1 MSIARVNNE
10 GSRRAGAGRRLPNR
24 TLRRA
29 ALALLV
35 AGVLAGCTLGPD
47 YKRPAVTLP
56 ETFRPVEVAAAD
68 VANTDWWQAF
78 GDPDLDRLV
87 QAVLD
92 ANKDLLV
99 ATLRVA
105 EFDARLK
112 ISESAK
118 YAQVGYTA
126 AAERRRYS
134 EEQPTG
140 AGGLQSGV
148 GPIINNFAFGGI
160 FSWELDLWG
169 RVRRS
174 NEAALAEMLAS
185 EEVKRGVMLTVVSDA
200 ASGYVQLLGLDRQLA
215 LGRQTLKNRE
225 EALALMQ
232 TKYEGGSATRLGVEQ
247 ARSVVEAQLA
257 DLALTERD
265 ISRLENAL
273 SALMGRNPGPVE
285 RRRFDDLTV
294 VALPAGVP
302 ADLLTRRPDVM
313 AAEQDLVA
321 ANAKIGIAMTR
332 AYPTLSLGAA
342 LGQASDS
349 TRWLLA
355 ETAKTGV
362 LGAVFSGPLF
372 DGGRN
377 EAEVKQAEAVQ
388 KQMSVRYERTVQTA
402 LTEVDDAL
410 VTRSKSDQR
419 EAAMR
424 RRVAA
429 MEEIGKLARVRYAGG
444 QATYMEVLDADMMV
458 YEAQGREAQSRRDTL
473 LAMIG
478 VYKAMGGGWMVEQER
493 RRAPPVA
500 EQAQTAIESRAQQ

>member
-1 MSIARVNNE
+1 
-10 GSRRAGAGRRLPNR
+10 
-24 TLRRA
+24 
-29 ALALLV
+29 
-35 AGVLAGCTLGPD
+35 
-47 YKRPAVTLP
+47 
-56 ETFRPVEVAAAD
+56 
-68 VANTDWWQAF
+68 
-78 GDPDLDRLV
+78 
-87 QAVLD
+87 
-92 ANKDLLV
+92 
-99 ATLRVA
+99 
-105 EFDARLK
+105 
-112 ISESAK
+112 
-118 YAQVGYTA
+118 
-126 AAERRRYS
+126 
-134 EEQPTG
+134 
-140 AGGLQSGV
+140 
-148 GPIINNFAFGGI
+148 
-160 FSWELDLWG
+160 
-169 RVRRS
+169 
-174 NEAALAEMLAS
+174 
-185 EEVKRGVMLTVVSDA
+185 
-200 ASGYVQLLGLDRQLA
+200 
-215 LGRQTLKNRE
+215 
-225 EALALMQ
+225 
-232 TKYEGGSATRLGVEQ
+232 
-247 ARSVVEAQLA
+247 
-257 DLALTERD
+257 
-265 ISRLENAL
+265 
-273 SALMGRNPGPVE
+273 
-285 RRRFDDLTV
+285 V